1 MKKVKKGIVII
12 PAIIMLSLFFSFSP
26 PAPLEKIDDS
36 SILAGA
42 ARINC
47 TPGTPIPMSGYE
59 ARKDP
64 FKGVHDSLFI
74 RAVVFSDGTNRAA
87 IITADVIGFSHR
99 FCNETIGK
107 IEEATGIG
115 HDYILL
121 AASHNHGG
129 PVNKAY
135 SEEASPDV
143 EAYVAELQEKIIEAV
158 KIAGEKLQPVLIGA
172 GTGSCTMNIN
182 RRARLADGSIG
193 LGRNPDGPCDH
204 EVSVVRIDDLDRN
217 PISMLVNW
225 PCHGTTGGQENTL
238 ITGDWPGAT
247 ARFVEN
253 GLDNKAIIHVTA
265 GASADINPVYG
276 PNDNFRD
283 IDAIGMLLGEEILKV
298 SEGINSFPDGSIEA
312 IKMMVEAKGKKRL
325 KSWFPDQE
333 LDAGENIDIRLSA
346 LKIGNIV
353 FTGISGE
360 VMTEIGMHIKRES
373 PFKNTVVI
381 SHCNGNSGYLCTDKA
396 YPEGGYEIMVTKTMP
411 GTEVLITEN
420 LLKMIRQFN

>member
-1 MKKVKKGIVII
+1 MKKVKRRVFIV
-12 PAIIMLSLFFSFSP
+12 PAIAILSLLFSFSSS
-26 PAPLEKIDDS
+26 APFEKIPDS
-36 SILAGA
+36 TILAGA

-47 TPGTPIPMSGYE
+47 SPWTPIPMSGYG

-64 FKGVHDSLFI
+64 FKGIHDSLFV
-74 RAVVFSDGTNRAA
+74 RAVVFNDGTNRAA
-87 IITADVIGFSHR
+87 IITADLIGFSHR

-107 IEEATGIG
+107 IEEATGIQ

-135 SEEASPDV
+135 SEEVSPDV
-143 EAYVAELQEKIIEAV
+143 EAYVIDLQEKIIEVV
-158 KIAGEKLQPVLIGA
+158 KKAGKKLQPVLIGA

-182 RRARLADGSIG
+182 RRARLADGSIW

-217 PISMLVNW
+217 PIALLVNW
-225 PCHGTTGGQENTL
+225 PCHGTTGGQENYM
-238 ITGDWPGAT
+238 ITGDWPGAA

-253 GLDNKAIIHVTA
+253 GLNNKAIIHVTA

-283 IDAIGMLLGEEILKV
+283 IDAIGMLLGEEILRV
-298 SEGINSFPDGSIEA
+298 TEGIRSFPDGKIKA
-312 IKMMVEAKGKKRL
+312 IKKMVEAKGKKQIESR
-325 KSWFPDQE
+325 FPNQE
-333 LDAGENIDIRLSA
+333 LDAGENVDIRLSA
-346 LKIGNIV
+346 LKIGNVI

-360 VMTEIGMHIKRES
+360 VMTEIGMQIKRES

-381 SHCNGNSGYLCTDKA
+381 SHCNGNSGYICTDKA
-396 YPEGGYEIMVTKTMP
+396 YPEGGYEIMVTRTMP
-411 GTEVLITEN
+411 GTEALITEN
-420 LLKMIRQFN
+420 LLSMIRQFN